1 MKKFAALILTG
12 IMTFGCFGTAFAAE
26 TKVSVDGVPVEFTD
40 AKPFVDENGRTMVPL
55 RPIANAMGLEVAWDA
70 ATQTAAFTMELPDE
84 FIETTEDIYDA
95 FEVPEEARFEQ
106 MSATLYFMIGESQ
119 YSGKFTAVMGNGE
132 QLAIDAGVFPMD
144 TVPVVKDGR
153 TYAPVRYLAEN
164 FNYEVGWDGATSTV
178 TLTLLEW

>member
-1 MKKFAALILTG
+1 MKKIAALILTG
-12 IMTFGCFGTAFAAE
+12 ILAFGCFSTAFAAE
-26 TKVSVDGVPVEFTD
+26 TKVSVDGVPVVFTD

-70 ATQTAAFTMELPDE
+70 TTQTAAFTTGLPDE
-84 FIETTEDIYDA
+84 WIETTEDIYEA

-106 MSATLYFMIGESQ
+106 MSATLYFTIGESAC
-119 YSGKFTAVMGNGE
+119 SGVFTALMGSGE
-132 QLAIDAGVFPMD
+132 QLTLDAGDFPMD

-164 FNYEVGWDGATSTV
+164 FNYEVGWNGATSTV
-178 TLTLLEW
+178 TLTFLGW